1 MQNGESIFAERTS
14 SHRGPLSLEFT
25 GSAIATLFASA
36 GAEFIIVG
44 MEHSAF
50 SIETVA
56 KMIRNARGS
65 NLPCIVRVPVLER
78 YFISRALD
86 AGATGVMVPRIESP
100 EDVQKLTTWVKI
112 PP

>member
-1 MQNGESIFAERTS
+1 MESIFAERTS
-14 SHRGPLSLEFT
+14 FIGTFVLEFT

-36 GAEFIIVG
+36 GAEFIIVD

-65 NLPCIVRVPVLER
+65 NLPCIVR
-78 YFISRALD
+78 
-86 AGATGVMVPRIESP
+86 GACTGTLFYLQSP
-100 EDVQKLTTWVKI
+100 
-112 PP
+112 